1 MPNRT
6 LITRQDCLDFLTGLK
21 LMGTGGGGSMENGVE
36 LLEGALEENLE
47 LKWIDPS
54 EMPEDTFSCTVFGS
68 GSLSANI
75 PKCEAE
81 IDHLGEK
88 LGMKNKYGNRAIDA
102 AVRELEIYSGVK
114 IGALVS
120 VELGPANTAAPVVAA
135 ARLGLP
141 VIDGDYSGRAVPQDM
156 QATYFL
162 KGIKTYPASIV
173 DWWGDVVIL
182 KEAANAE
189 MGERIGKLLS
199 IASYGKVYMA
209 SILLNAQQT
218 RETVVAG
225 TLTKSL
231 ELGQAVHRAKESGLD
246 PSQSAIER
254 LGGWKLF
261 AGEVTGKDWEEN
273 EGNSVGTTHL
283 RGTDVYANH
292 SMDVFFSNE
301 NHVVLLDGKPF
312 VSSPDL
318 IILANPESGEGFT
331 NTEIKPGD
339 RAVVIGARN
348 IPIFRSDLALKYF
361 GPRYWGFD
369 CEYIPIETVMQG
381 I

>member
-1 MPNRT
+1 MPNRA
-6 LITRQDCLDFLTGLK
+6 LKTRQDCFDFLTGLR
-21 LMGTGGGGSMENGVE
+21 LMGTGGGGSMETGVE
-36 LLEGALEENLE
+36 LLEGALQENLE
-47 LKWIDPS
+47 LKWIDPA
-54 EMPEDTFSCTVFGS
+54 EMPEGAFSCTVYGS
-68 GSLSANI
+68 GSLSANT

-88 LGMKNKYGNRAIDA
+88 LGMRNKYGNRAIDA

-120 VELGPANTAAPVVAA
+120 VELGPANTAAPVVVA

-141 VIDGDYSGRAVPQDM
+141 AIDGDYSGRAVPQDM
-156 QATYFL
+156 QTTYFL

-173 DWWGDVVIL
+173 DWWGNVVIL
-182 KEAANAE
+182 KEAASAE

-199 IASYGKVYMA
+199 VASYGKVYMA
-209 SILLNAQQT
+209 SILLNAQET
-218 RETVVAG
+218 RETVVTG

-231 ELGQAVHRAKESGLD
+231 ELGQAIHRAKESGLD
-246 PSQSAIER
+246 PVQSAIER

-261 AGEVTGKDWEEN
+261 TGEVTSKDWEEK

-283 RGTDVYANH
+283 RGVDKDANH
-292 SMDVFFSNE
+292 SMDVYFSNE
-301 NHVVLLDGKPF
+301 NHVALRDGKPF

-318 IILANPESGEGFT
+318 IILANPESGEGYT

-339 RAVVIGARN
+339 RAVVIGASN
-348 IPIFRSDLALKYF
+348 VPVFRSDLALKYF

-369 CEYIPIETVMQG
+369 FEYTPIETVMQG